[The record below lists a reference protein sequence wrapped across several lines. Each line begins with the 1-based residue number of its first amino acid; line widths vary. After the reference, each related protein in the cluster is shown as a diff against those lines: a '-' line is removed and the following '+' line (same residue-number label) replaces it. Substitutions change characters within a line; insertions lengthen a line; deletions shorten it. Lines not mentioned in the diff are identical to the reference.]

1 MPRFARRDAMPHH
14 HVPEA
19 KETSP
24 IVDRLR
30 LQLNRTVRR
39 TVTEAVDAVWA
50 AFEDELTQ
58 VATLPPITPAVDDYE
73 VFYDCCSRLAKFIE
87 SNMDTTP
94 GFLEQM
100 DRLILAC
107 HSGVMGRSVL
117 TKDLRIRRGSKMRNE
132 TEHANTKTGQL
143 RARKP
148 VIPPPSGSRGMM
160 DEASDEELKV
170 TATVGTESRQWAT
183 RKRLSTKN
191 HSPPTLP
198 PSKRVKRSMTS
209 EFGRGKDGSNEGMTQ
224 QEADKETKKR
234 RSVRPLSMRAV
245 AVRRTPRRMT
255 SLRQLVNGFEDGED
269 NDSKAKKSRG
279 HGAAA
284 GSTRQESLTVKTG
297 RKTRRSFKNFVKRT
311 SGVRE
316 SIKRDAGYQTR
327 SKLREKAQLSEK
339 TDTTESEQDTHGIE
353 ENDPDTGIVSE
364 PSERGTAPNG
374 KQARDESPS
383 KCDNDVVTKV
393 NGVADNEEELESKTN
408 PRVLEHASKVTAVK
422 NCDFK
427 GQKTRRNKVDCSGQE
442 QTSDA
447 LRSVDNAKNCEAE
460 VASAEVSTTRNMHGD
475 YARFNTDDHNTGN
488 VLDKSYEDQ
497 VTDALAGRADTPE
510 QENDTLSM
518 GDTELPIPGL
528 CDAGM
533 RALEQVRHFKSCLR
547 MSIQQVDAFHCKPPP
562 GKRCVRNCMKT
573 ISRRCSEGV
582 PCRDHLCRN
591 WHNTQAHR
599 ERCKNLLCEFK
610 TRIQLRETMNKSAT
624 LTIEL
629 QLLMLQ
635 WEEKSLKLSTATSN
649 SSMTNSS
656 KEKYTV
662 RVLNHDIGKLE
673 LVIDDVK
680 ENIATLKNERRVL
693 TSILSAIGIESQN
706 DAADGFPDFE
716 THYK

>member
-1 MPRFARRDAMPHH
+1 MPHH

-160 DEASDEELKV
+160 DEASDEELKAV
-170 TATVGTESRQWAT
+170 GDEEKTVDEEPFATDAASIE
-183 RKRLSTKN
+183 K
-191 HSPPTLP
+191 
-198 PSKRVKRSMTS
+198 S
-209 EFGRGKDGSNEGMTQ
+209 EAIND
-224 QEADKETKKR
+224 
-234 RSVRPLSMRAV
+234 
-245 AVRRTPRRMT
+245 
-255 SLRQLVNGFEDGED
+255 D

-284 GSTRQESLTVKTG
+284 GSTRQESLTVKT
-297 RKTRRSFKNFVKRT
+297 
-311 SGVRE
+311 
-316 SIKRDAGYQTR
+316 
-327 SKLREKAQLSEK
+327 
-339 TDTTESEQDTHGIE
+339 
-353 ENDPDTGIVSE
+353 E

-408 PRVLEHASKVTAVK
+408 PRVLEHASKLAERTHL
-422 NCDFK
+422 N
-427 GQKTRRNKVDCSGQE
+427 RR
-442 QTSDA
+442 
-447 LRSVDNAKNCEAE
+447 
-460 VASAEVSTTRNMHGD
+460 TTLYRW
-475 YARFNTDDHNTGN
+475 
-488 VLDKSYEDQ
+488 E
-497 VTDALAGRADTPE
+497 
-510 QENDTLSM
+510 TLSYQFQ
-518 GDTELPIPGL
+518 DF
-528 CDAGM
+528 A
-533 RALEQVRHFKSCLR
+533 
-547 MSIQQVDAFHCKPPP
+547 
-562 GKRCVRNCMKT
+562 
-573 ISRRCSEGV
+573 
-582 PCRDHLCRN
+582 
-591 WHNTQAHR
+591 TQ
-599 ERCKNLLCEFK
+599 ECE
-610 TRIQLRETMNKSAT
+610 
-624 LTIEL
+624 
-629 QLLMLQ
+629 
-635 WEEKSLKLSTATSN
+635 
-649 SSMTNSS
+649 
-656 KEKYTV
+656 
-662 RVLNHDIGKLE
+662 H
-673 LVIDDVK
+673 
-680 ENIATLKNERRVL
+680 
-693 TSILSAIGIESQN
+693 
-706 DAADGFPDFE
+706 
-716 THYK
+716 

>member
-1 MPRFARRDAMPHH
+1 MRYNSASNSAPRTPFRAMPRFARRDAMPHH

-284 GSTRQESLTVKTG
+284 GSLV
-297 RKTRRSFKNFVKRT
+297 FV
-311 SGVRE
+311 
-316 SIKRDAGYQTR
+316 
-327 SKLREKAQLSEK
+327 
-339 TDTTESEQDTHGIE
+339 
-353 ENDPDTGIVSE
+353 
-364 PSERGTAPNG
+364 
-374 KQARDESPS
+374 
-383 KCDNDVVTKV
+383 
-393 NGVADNEEELESKTN
+393 N
-408 PRVLEHASKVTAVK
+408 P
-422 NCDFK
+422 
-427 GQKTRRNKVDCSGQE
+427 
-442 QTSDA
+442 
-447 LRSVDNAKNCEAE
+447 
-460 VASAEVSTTRNMHGD
+460 
-475 YARFNTDDHNTGN
+475 
-488 VLDKSYEDQ
+488 
-497 VTDALAGRADTPE
+497 
-510 QENDTLSM
+510 
-518 GDTELPIPGL
+518 
-528 CDAGM
+528 
-533 RALEQVRHFKSCLR
+533 
-547 MSIQQVDAFHCKPPP
+547 
-562 GKRCVRNCMKT
+562 
-573 ISRRCSEGV
+573 
-582 PCRDHLCRN
+582 
-591 WHNTQAHR
+591 
-599 ERCKNLLCEFK
+599 
-610 TRIQLRETMNKSAT
+610 
-624 LTIEL
+624 
-629 QLLMLQ
+629 
-635 WEEKSLKLSTATSN
+635 
-649 SSMTNSS
+649 
-656 KEKYTV
+656 
-662 RVLNHDIGKLE
+662 
-673 LVIDDVK
+673 
-680 ENIATLKNERRVL
+680 
-693 TSILSAIGIESQN
+693 
-706 DAADGFPDFE
+706 
-716 THYK
+716 